1 MAQPVLIEVAE
12 ALPTSFRASPER
24 RRGGELRWA
33 SGAGM
38 PTDFTFAL
46 RLRSGQA
53 GGPGELRR
61 FAHGLQRS
69 VFPALG
75 HNACPQPVKVGDA
88 GPYNTL
94 SGLVNAVCPRTTYS
108 KLPWGLPQGRIAAL
122 S

>member
-1 MAQPVLIEVAE
+1 MN
-12 ALPTSFRASPER
+12 
-24 RRGGELRWA
+24 
-33 SGAGM
+33 GAGM
-38 PTDFTFAL
+38 PTDPSTDRITGPLRAGFTFT
-46 RLRSGQA
+46 GQRA
-53 GGPGELRR
+53 GPANYVGSLMDY
-61 FAHGLQRS
+61 FARAYS
-69 VFPALG
+69 PALG